1 MRDALR
7 TCLQIAGGLT
17 EATRRRAAEAAREM
31 LDQAGID
38 PAALQERIGAAI
50 PQEVQTLADELVAS
64 GRANRDLLL
73 GIVREEV
80 DKAMSRVG
88 RLADEVTK
96 VGVVLEAL
104 ERRIRNLEQPGAD
117 TGPDGAPGAGRT
129 RAPAPTPTA
138 TAKERAQRTPP
149 AAPPVEHVRVD
160 TEPAPTSVANPRR
173 TAAPGKPASA
183 KPAPAKKAAPAA
195 KKTAAKKTAAKKT
208 AAKQAPAK
216 QAAAKKTAAKK
227 APAKKT
233 ATTGTPAEETA
244 ARPTPAKQTAAKQT
258 PAKKAPAKTT
268 PAKQAAAKKTA
279 AAKSTPARKAPAKRT
294 PAAGSGGT
302 GTPATPK
309 GTGDE

>member
-216 QAAAKKTAAKK
+216 QAAPKKTAAKK
-227 APAKKT
+227 A
-233 ATTGTPAEETA
+233 ATTGSPAEETA
-244 ARPTPAKQTAAKQT
+244 ARPTPAKQTPAKQT